1 MGERSDAIGGVEL
14 TAFYCCAQR
23 ERDAREA
30 DPLCGDTYASRF
42 VVEPVRERLAPLLAD
57 GAAYAICVARH
68 RLVDDLLS
76 DELARDPDRRVLVVG
91 AGFDTRAYRLPGGR
105 WVEIEHPSIL
115 AVKEAAL
122 PASAA
127 PRPLERV
134 AHDFRHEPLADAL
147 APHAGRDEA
156 LVVLE
161 GVTPYLD
168 AATLG
173 TLARTLLGALPRAR
187 LYADISTSAYRRWFG
202 AGTGARLA
210 ELGAAFAPAERH
222 PREVI
227 ESAGWRA
234 IASASIAERARAWR
248 PGLLPRTGSRHAEV
262 AQREGYA
269 VWTFAPPSA

>member
-1 MGERSDAIGGVEL
+1 MGERPDVIGGVEL

-23 ERDAREA
+23 ERDARES
-30 DPLCGDTYASRF
+30 DPLCGDTYAARF
-42 VVEPVRERLAPLLAD
+42 LVEPVRERLAPLLAD

-68 RLVDDLLS
+68 RLVDDLLR

-91 AGFDTRAYRLPGGR
+91 AGFDTRAYRMPGGR
-105 WVEIEHPSIL
+105 WLEIEHPSIL
-115 AVKEAAL
+115 AVKDAAL

-134 AHDFRHEPLADAL
+134 AHDFRRESLADTL
-147 APHAGRDEA
+147 APHAGGDEA

-168 AATLG
+168 EAALG
-173 TLARTLLGALPRAR
+173 TLARTLLCALPRAR
-187 LYADISTSAYRRWFG
+187 LYVDISTAAYRRWFG
-202 AGTGARLA
+202 AGTGAKLA

-234 IASASIAERARAWR
+234 TASASIADRARAWR